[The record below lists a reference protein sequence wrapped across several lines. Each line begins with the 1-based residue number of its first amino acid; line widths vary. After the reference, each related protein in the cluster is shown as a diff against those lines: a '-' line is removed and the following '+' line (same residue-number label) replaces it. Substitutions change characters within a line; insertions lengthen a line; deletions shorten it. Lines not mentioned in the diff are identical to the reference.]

1 VACETFNDVR
11 ELHCTQCTGRP
22 TYLLR
27 EARDEPVER
36 GREALSFEKIDLDEH
51 AFKFHV

>member
-1 VACETFNDVR
+1 MHTVHR
-11 ELHCTQCTGRP
+11 Q
-22 TYLLR
+22 TYLPIER